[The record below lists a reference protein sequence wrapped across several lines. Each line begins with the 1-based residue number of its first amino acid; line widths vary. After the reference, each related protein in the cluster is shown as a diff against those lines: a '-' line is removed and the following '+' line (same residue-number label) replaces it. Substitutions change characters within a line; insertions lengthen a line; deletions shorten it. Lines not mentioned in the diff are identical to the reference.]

1 MVEGTDF
8 STSPVRSLAAH
19 FSQSQFSFLPLQASL
34 VFMQGAVLEE
44 SKGDL
49 RRAMLSRRKS
59 HAPANCYLW
68 SRLIQSEALRL
79 PQYLAAEAVAL
90 YSPIENEVDTAAIL
104 ADALERK
111 KPVFYPRISDEDKP
125 WFFEISSP
133 LELCPGRFGIL
144 EPAGAKCAS
153 LVPLE
158 NLIIF
163 VPGVAFDPSGH
174 RLGRGGGWYD
184 RLLKRLTNEALF
196 VGLAYEFQLVEQVAT
211 AKWDQNVHYVITE
224 KRVIDCGVS
233 MP

>member
-1 MVEGTDF
+1 M
-8 STSPVRSLAAH
+8 
-19 FSQSQFSFLPLQASL
+19 
-34 VFMQGAVLEE
+34 EE
-44 SKGDL
+44 SKSDV

-68 SRLIQSEALRL
+68 SRLIQAQALRL
-79 PQYLAAEAVAL
+79 PQYLAAKAVAL

-111 KPVFYPRISDEDKP
+111 KQVFYPRIGDEDRP
-125 WFFEISSP
+125 CFIEISSP

-153 LVPLE
+153 LALLE
-158 NLIIF
+158 NSIIF
-163 VPGVAFDPSGH
+163 VPGVTFDLCGH

-184 RLLKRLTNEALF
+184 RLLKRLTNQALF

-211 AKWDQNVHYVITE
+211 AKWDQDVHYVITE

-233 MP
+233 TP

>member
-1 MVEGTDF
+1 
-8 STSPVRSLAAH
+8 
-19 FSQSQFSFLPLQASL
+19 
-34 VFMQGAVLEE
+34 MQGAVLEE

-59 HAPANCYLW
+59 HAPAKCYLW
-68 SRLIQSEALRL
+68 SWRIQSQALRL
-79 PQYLAAEAVAL
+79 PQYLAAKAVAL

-111 KPVFYPRISDEDKP
+111 KQVLYPRIGDEDSP
-125 WFFEISSP
+125 RFFEISSP

-144 EPAGAKCAS
+144 EPAGATYVS
-153 LVPLE
+153 LTLLE

-163 VPGVAFDPSGH
+163 VPGVAFDRRGH
-174 RLGRGGGWYD
+174 RLGRGVGWYD
-184 RLLKRLTNEALF
+184 RLLKSLTNQALF

-211 AKWDQNVHYVITE
+211 AKWDQDVHYVITE

-233 MP
+233 TP

>member
-19 FSQSQFSFLPLQASL
+19 FSQRQFFFLPLQASL

-59 HAPANCYLW
+59 HAPANCYSW

-111 KPVFYPRISDEDKP
+111 KHVLYPRIGDEDRP
-125 WFFEISSP
+125 CFSEISSP
-133 LELCPGRFGIL
+133 RELCPGRFGIL
-144 EPAGAKCAS
+144 EPAGAKYAS
-153 LVPLE
+153 LALLE

-163 VPGVAFDPSGH
+163 VPGVAFDLRGH

-184 RLLKRLTNEALF
+184 RLLKSLKSQALF
-196 VGLAYEFQLVEQVAT
+196 VGLAYEFQLVERVAT
-211 AKWDQNVHYVITE
+211 AKWDQDVHYVITE
-224 KRVIDCGVS
+224 ERVIDCGVS
-233 MP
+233 TP

>member
-19 FSQSQFSFLPLQASL
+19 FSQRQFSLLPLQSL
-34 VFMQGAVLEE
+34 SGILCRAVLEE

-59 HAPANCYLW
+59 HA
-68 SRLIQSEALRL
+68 R
-79 PQYLAAEAVAL
+79 
-90 YSPIENEVDTAAIL
+90 PIVICGAGGSNPKHFACHNTRRESGRFVQPNRNEVDTAAIL

-111 KPVFYPRISDEDKP
+111 KQVFYPRIGDEDRP
-125 WFFEISSP
+125 RFFEISSP

-144 EPAGAKCAS
+144 EPAGANYVS
-153 LVPLE
+153 LTLLE

-163 VPGVAFDPSGH
+163 VPGVAFDRRGH
-174 RLGRGGGWYD
+174 RLGRGVGWYD
-184 RLLKRLTNEALF
+184 RLLKSLTNQALF

-211 AKWDQNVHYVITE
+211 AKWDQDVHYVITE
-224 KRVIDCGVS
+224 KQVIDCGVS
-233 MP
+233 TP

>member
-1 MVEGTDF
+1 
-8 STSPVRSLAAH
+8 
-19 FSQSQFSFLPLQASL
+19 
-34 VFMQGAVLEE
+34 MQGAVLEE

-68 SRLIQSEALRL
+68 SRRIQSQALRL
-79 PQYLAAEAVAL
+79 PQYLAAKAVAL

-111 KPVFYPRISDEDKP
+111 KQILYPRIGDEDRP
-125 WFFEISSP
+125 RFFEISSP

-144 EPAGAKCAS
+144 EPTGANYVS
-153 LVPLE
+153 LTLLE

-163 VPGVAFDPSGH
+163 VPGVAFDRRGH
-174 RLGRGGGWYD
+174 RLGRGVGWYD
-184 RLLKRLTNEALF
+184 RLLKNLTNQALF

-211 AKWDQNVHYVITE
+211 AKWDQDVHYVITE
-224 KRVIDCGVS
+224 KQVIDCGVS
-233 MP
+233 TP